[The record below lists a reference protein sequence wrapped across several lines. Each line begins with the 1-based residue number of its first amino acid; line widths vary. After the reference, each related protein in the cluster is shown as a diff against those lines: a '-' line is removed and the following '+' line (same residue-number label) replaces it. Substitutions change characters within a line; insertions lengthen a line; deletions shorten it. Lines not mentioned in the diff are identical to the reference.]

1 MRQSARQQ
9 SDRDVIALAMPEFT
23 LDGAGAPFCQ
33 RHVEKLLHLVFQFL
47 RNKRH
52 DIGINGPRRFQPE
65 NPYQIPIKV
74 GHPAVLCNRTKP
86 DRRSFKNG
94 ARPVPAHLQIAQRL
108 LLVLERGLNGSTMS
122 L

>member
-1 MRQSARQQ
+1 
-9 SDRDVIALAMPEFT
+9 
-23 LDGAGAPFCQ
+23 
-33 RHVEKLLHLVFQFL
+33 
-47 RNKRH
+47 
-52 DIGINGPRRFQPE
+52 
-65 NPYQIPIKV
+65 
-74 GHPAVLCNRTKP
+74 LCNRTKP